1 MATAER
7 ARVVTMDKIAALCK
21 RRGFIFPGSDIYGGL
36 ANTWDYGPLGVEL
49 KRNVKDLWWRRFV
62 HQRRDIVG
70 LDAGILMHPRV
81 WEASGHVESFNDPLV
96 DCRTCR
102 SRFRADHLIEERL
115 HRHVEGKSPAEMSA
129 IIREAKLTCPVCGNA
144 TLTDARQ
151 FNMMFRTTIGPLE
164 ETGTE
169 VFLRPETAQAMFV
182 QYKNIVATGRVK
194 VPFGI
199 AQIGKA
205 FRNEITPGNFIFRLL
220 EFEQMEIEY
229 FVKPDAAAESFETW
243 LADMRAWLQY
253 IGIRD
258 RHLRVREHDP
268 DELSHYSSRTV
279 DFEYDYPGAMGW
291 RELYGLANRTD
302 FDLTQHQ
309 TVSGEDLQYFDQAE
323 NRRYLPYVIEPTFG
337 VDRTC
342 LTVLVD
348 AYDEEELSH
357 YSSRTIDFE
366 YDFPTPMGWKE
377 LYGLANRTDFD
388 LTQHQQYSG
397 EDLTYFDQ
405 EAGTRYL
412 PHVIEP
418 TFGVDRTLLVILLD
432 AYDEEA
438 TVDVNGKPEIRTVL
452 RLNPKVAPYKAAVLP
467 LMKKPELA
475 EVARGLYE
483 ALERETSYLVDYDET
498 GNIGKRYRRQDEA
511 GTPFCFTIDY
521 DTLEDRSVTVRDR
534 DSMSQTRL
542 GLDEVPAFLREKVG

>member
-115 HRHVEGKSPAEMSA
+115 QRHVEGKSPAEMSA

-348 AYDEEELSH
+348 AYDEEEL
-357 YSSRTIDFE
+357 
-366 YDFPTPMGWKE
+366 
-377 LYGLANRTDFD
+377 L
-388 LTQHQQYSG
+388 
-397 EDLTYFDQ
+397 
-405 EAGTRYL
+405 
-412 PHVIEP
+412 
-418 TFGVDRTLLVILLD
+418 
-432 AYDEEA
+432 
-438 TVDVNGKPEIRTVL
+438 DVNGKPETRVVL
-452 RLNPKVAPYKAAVLP
+452 RLHPRVAPYKAAVLP

-475 EVARGLYE
+475 EPARTLFATLNDRGG
-483 ALERETSYLVDYDET
+483 ALIDYDET
-498 GNIGKRYRRQDEA
+498 GNIGKRYRRQDEI
-511 GTPFCFTIDY
+511 GTPYCFTIDY
-521 DTLEDRSVTVRDR
+521 ETLDDQAVTARNRDDMTQQR
-534 DSMSQTRL
+534 IPL
-542 GLDEVPAFLREKVG
+542 AAVPDWLQERIA